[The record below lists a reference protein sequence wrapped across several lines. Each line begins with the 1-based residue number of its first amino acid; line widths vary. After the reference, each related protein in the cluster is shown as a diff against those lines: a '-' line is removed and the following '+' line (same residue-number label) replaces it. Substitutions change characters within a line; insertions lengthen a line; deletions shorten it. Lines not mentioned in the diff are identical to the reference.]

1 MRSHVAAALSALA
14 LGVAFVAGCTQTPA
28 PEGIKPRYGYP
39 VEVVTNTN
47 GRDEVWS
54 TFDGTQ
60 GLYSFDLG
68 PVKESVS
75 RMTFVLK
82 GQKSL
87 EALTFTP
94 QGGQPATFYESKGAS
109 QEGINVSRQGD
120 DYVIAFDGKGLEPLR
135 KGGRMQVIDYW
146 R

>member
-1 MRSHVAAALSALA
+1 MRSHVAAALSAIA
-14 LGVAFVAGCTQTPA
+14 LGVAWVTGCTQKPA
-28 PEGIKPRYGYP
+28 PEGIKPRYGYQ

-54 TFDGTQ
+54 TFDGTR
-60 GLYSFDLG
+60 GLYGFDLG
-68 PVKESVS
+68 PVRKSVA

-94 QGGQPATFYESKGAS
+94 QGGQAATCYESKGAVQDGVS
-109 QEGINVSRQGD
+109 VSRQGE
-120 DYVIAFDGKGLEPLR
+120 DYVIAFEGKGLEPLR

>member
-1 MRSHVAAALSALA
+1 MRSEVAASLSAIA
-14 LGVAFVAGCTQTPA
+14 LGIAFAAGCTQTPA

-39 VEVVTNTN
+39 VEVTTNTN

-54 TFDGTQ
+54 TFDGTR
-60 GLYSFDLG
+60 GLYGFDLG

-75 RMTFVLK
+75 RITFVLK

-94 QGGQPATFYESKGAS
+94 QGEQAATLYESKGAGRD
-109 QEGINVSRQGD
+109 GITVSRQGE
-120 DYVIAFDGKGLEPLR
+120 DYVIAFDGKGLEALR